1 MTSVDDTA
9 AYSGAD
15 RYCDLILNG
24 KEPVL
29 RVHETANV
37 LAFHHTRPS
46 HPVHIVV
53 VPKRHVASLTALED
67 ADQELVIELF
77 AVIREVAANVE
88 RETGACRVVTNLGTY
103 QDSKHLHFHVVSGPA
118 L

>member
-1 MTSVDDTA
+1 MTSVDDTDTYA
-9 AYSGAD
+9 GAD

-29 RVHETANV
+29 RVHETDNV

-46 HPVHIVV
+46 YPVHIVV
-53 VPKRHVASLTALED
+53 VPKSHVASLTALGE
-67 ADQELVIELF
+67 ADHELVVELF
-77 AVIREVAANVE
+77 GVIREVAANVE
-88 RETGACRVVTNLGTY
+88 RDTGACRIVTNLGTD

-118 L
+118 T